1 MCLDC
6 TEWTV
11 FNNSCS
17 DLNELTLFHLIYPS
31 VWIVMSAVKQ
41 FKHTLTLITN
51 HSWLKTWNM
60 WEIRKRI
67 DFIQQQSEK
76 DIHKEVRHETRKE
89 KTKIKMYKDK
99 VEDQNSTG
107 DLWAAWKGFKPM
119 SSVSQINNETDRKP
133 VKTEGLEEAALSNA
147 SFWKMRLF
155 WSYVLS

>member
-1 MCLDC
+1 
-6 TEWTV
+6 
-11 FNNSCS
+11 
-17 DLNELTLFHLIYPS
+17 
-31 VWIVMSAVKQ
+31 
-41 FKHTLTLITN
+41 
-51 HSWLKTWNM
+51 M

-76 DIHKEVRHETRKE
+76 DIHKEVRREIRKE
-89 KTKIKMYKDK
+89 KSLYKDK